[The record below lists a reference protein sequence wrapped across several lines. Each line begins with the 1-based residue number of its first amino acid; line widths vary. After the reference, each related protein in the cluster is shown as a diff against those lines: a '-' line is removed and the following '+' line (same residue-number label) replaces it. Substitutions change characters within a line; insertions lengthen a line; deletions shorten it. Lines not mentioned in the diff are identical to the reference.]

1 MRSNSRQPSVISR
14 QTLAL
19 LIATLCAFAAS
30 AGAQQYTFDE
40 VASGLKHPDVGTRLK
55 AIQILVEAD
64 YPEASAP
71 IGNALGDADDRVQL
85 AAIAAQ
91 RSLFTLRPISRRTKV
106 GFIIE
111 RRTTSGGD
119 AAAEGQLALKARAVP
134 PHVLGGLVLALSDS
148 NPRVRAEAVDLTALL
163 APIACPVV
171 RANDGPVLSV
181 DGGCAQVGNAL
192 VENINS
198 REAPI
203 RRAAMQALGR
213 LRYPG
218 GVQALLDQYGYYQK
232 GPDAYAALEGLA
244 GIGHAAAVSTFEEL
258 LTSPNAGARRLA
270 VEGLARAR
278 SRDSLPALQTL
289 AQSERSP
296 EVLLALHFANLEMG
310 VSDSTVAHLLGA
322 AGDRALRPLAIRYLL
337 DLAPGV
343 SRALLPWLKDGDP
356 NLRRLVADVLGFSGD
371 QSIVPSL
378 TDTTKDADP
387 DVALAATR
395 ALERLKL

>member
-1 MRSNSRQPSVISR
+1 MPSNSRLSAIVVGSLCG
-14 QTLAL
+14 LA
-19 LIATLCAFAAS
+19 AVVS
-30 AGAQQYTFDE
+30 AQQYTFDE
-40 VASGLKHPDVGTRLK
+40 VASGLKHPDATTRLR

-85 AAIAAQ
+85 AAIAAE

-134 PHVLGGLVLALSDS
+134 PHVLGGLVIALSDS

-163 APIACPVV
+163 APIACPVM
-171 RANDGPVLSV
+171 RTGDGPVSMV

-213 LRYPG
+213 LGYPG
-218 GVQALLDQYGYYQK
+218 AVQALLDQFGYYQK

-244 GIGHAAAVSTFEEL
+244 GIGHAAAVSTFEQL
-258 LTSPNAGARRLA
+258 LTNGNAGVRRLA

-278 SRDSLPALQTL
+278 SRDSLPALETL
-289 AQSERSP
+289 AQGERSP
-296 EVLLALHFANLEMG
+296 EVLLALHYANLELG
-310 VSDSTVAHLLGA
+310 ASGSSVNHLLGA
-322 AGDRALRPLAIRYLL
+322 AGDRVLRPLAIRYLL
-337 DLAPGV
+337 DMAPAV
-343 SRALLPWLKDGDP
+343 SKTLVPWLKDADP

-371 QSIVPSL
+371 RSMVTPLSE
-378 TDTTKDADP
+378 TTKDSDP

-395 ALERLKL
+395 AIERLKL